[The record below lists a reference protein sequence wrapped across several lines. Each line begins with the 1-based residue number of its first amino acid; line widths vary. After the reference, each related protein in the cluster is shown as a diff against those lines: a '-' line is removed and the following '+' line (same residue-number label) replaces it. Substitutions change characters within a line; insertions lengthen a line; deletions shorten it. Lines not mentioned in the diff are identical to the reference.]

1 MKTAFGT
8 SFFYKIYFQA
18 FLVFKKCS
26 SLWNLR
32 KRTDSQFFRGIA
44 LSYLKTFFATWFT
57 GNKVLEK
64 CYNFLLQT
72 RWLMN
77 LITSLI
83 ILVHCWP
90 RNTLKPKEDLLLFRV
105 NSFDVTFRNKESW
118 LVLISNHVRIEG
130 IPTPLAPTTQNG
142 QASSN
147 NSSAFADELFEC
159 VWPFCGVGD

>member
-1 MKTAFGT
+1 M
-8 SFFYKIYFQA
+8 
-18 FLVFKKCS
+18 VFKKFS

-32 KRTDSQFFRGIA
+32 KRTDLQLFRGIA
-44 LSYLKTFFATWFT
+44 LRYLKTFFATWFT
-57 GNKVLEK
+57 GNEALEK

-72 RWLMN
+72 WWLMN
-77 LITSLI
+77 LITFLI

-90 RNTLKPKEDLLLFRV
+90 RSTLKPKQDLLLFRV

-147 NSSAFADELFEC
+147 NSSAFADELFEG